1 MTTVNR
7 SVRLLVAVL
16 AATALIVG
24 FAAAP
29 AQAAARPVSIS
40 LSAPATITSGG
51 GVTLHGVARY
61 ATSKKPVKKNK
72 VRIQRKSGKHW
83 ITVATVKTSKKGK
96 YSYRVRSQA
105 ASHSYRAV
113 LLKSRSHGTKV
124 SKTKKVTAR
133 QGITVTSKGGS
144 TIVAGSTVAVSGVV
158 TPGLAGKPVTLQR
171 AQSGQWLD
179 VKTVTAGKNRTFSIS
194 APIYGAGKARQLRVV
209 GKNAA
214 SGAWSLDVYGWFYLS
229 DSFQSDSSDNYLNYN
244 TRYWVDP
251 GTLTVRGVVYS
262 KSIYVGRPYDPWVE
276 YTLAGGGCTR
286 FRASVGIDDGG
297 TTGATGRF
305 QMFNDGVEAHGAIT
319 KTVGESPTSID
330 VAVNGVFRIKLETL
344 DVDGYQA
351 ARGWLDPQI
360 LCFSQPNPA
369 S

>member
-29 AQAAARPVSIS
+29 AQAAARPVLIS
-40 LSAPATITSGG
+40 LSASATITSGG

-158 TPGLAGKPVTLQR
+158 TPGLAGKSVTLQR

-209 GKNAA
+209 GKNAT
-214 SGAWSLDVYGWFYLS
+214 SGAWNVDVYGWFYLS
-229 DSFQSDSSDNYLNYN
+229 DSSRTEVNYDNGNYGDWNFPDS
-244 TRYWVDP
+244 
-251 GTLTVRGVVYS
+251 LTVRGVVYS
-262 KSIYVGRPYDPWVE
+262 KSISVGGRSYDPWVE

-297 TTGATGRF
+297 STGATGRF